1 MGKSRQY
8 ARTMVNVSGVMKG
21 LRKKSRENAINRNTQ
36 KLRILFSH
44 QQNRH
49 DKERISELENISIL

>member
-44 QQNRH
+44 Q
-49 DKERISELENISIL
+49 